1 LAYLLEWIQTN
12 KEIQMSLYKPKH
24 ENHNEYKYTY
34 ILEWIQFRKGYKI
47 LKKIHYAVKKIN
59 EYKYD
64 SSRTT
69 DQFDIQFSIHIE
81 MNLVLYIAFASTAI
95 ADSIQCH
102 KVLLKATAVRITWGK
117 LVAPLM
123 GPLKLIPD
131 PLVPIPWRDSNH
143 HSYANNHVSEEFLKY

>member
-1 LAYLLEWIQTN
+1 
-12 KEIQMSLYKPKH
+12 M
-24 ENHNEYKYTY
+24 
-34 ILEWIQFRKGYKI
+34 
-47 LKKIHYAVKKIN
+47 KKIN

-102 KVLLKATAVRITWGK
+102 KLLLKATACSKNNLGETCGTFNGAIEIDPR
-117 LVAPLM
+117 PLM
-123 GPLKLIPD
+123 SIP
-131 PLVPIPWRDSNH
+131 
-143 HSYANNHVSEEFLKY
+143 